1 MTYEVKLEIFE
12 GPLDLLLYLIK
23 KEEINIHDI
32 QIAKI
37 ADQYLQYMDLM
48 KMLDLNIAGEFLVM
62 AATLMH
68 IKSKMLL
75 PQDETEEEKPEEDP
89 RDELVK
95 KLLEYRKFK
104 EAAEQLKARE
114 AEQKEVFSRPATR
127 QPIENSVGEDELYF
141 EASIFDLL
149 SAFSKVLKE
158 VPKNKFY
165 EVVKDEVT
173 VSEKIHEI
181 FHILVKKP
189 VIYFLELFGKVRNK
203 IDIIATFLALLELI
217 RMKEVLVKQDKVF
230 SDIKIIRN
238 SERIVPPK
246 IEEVKDAGT
255 EQFRPEQ
262 SEKGSGQ
269 AESRVSEL
277 KPSTGSDLKGQDA
290 ADGRTAPSAGTGA
303 GDDQPQED

>member
-1 MTYEVKLEIFE
+1 MTYKVNLEIFE

-23 KEEINIHDI
+23 KDEFNIEDI
-32 QIAKI
+32 PIAQITE
-37 ADQYLQYMDLM
+37 QYLQYMELM
-48 KMLDLNIAGEFLVM
+48 RMLDLDIAGEFLVM

-75 PQDETEEEKPEEDP
+75 PPEDVEEEKSEEDP
-89 RDELVK
+89 REELVK

-104 EAAEQLKARE
+104 KAAEQLKTRE
-114 AEQKEVFSRPATR
+114 AHQKEVFSRPGTR
-127 QPIENSVGEDELYF
+127 QLIEDSAQEDKFYF

-173 VSEKIHEI
+173 VSDKIHEI
-181 FHILVKKP
+181 FHILVKKS
-189 VIYFLELFGKVRNK
+189 VIYFLELFNKARNK

-217 RMKEVLVKQDKVF
+217 RMKEILVKQDTVF
-230 SDIKIIRN
+230 GDIKIIRN

-246 IEEVKDAGT
+246 IEEEKDVGA
-255 EQFRPEQ
+255 ESLRSEQ
-262 SEKGSGQ
+262 SGEGSETPGDKGS
-269 AESRVSEL
+269 EIRS
-277 KPSTGSDLKGQDA
+277 
-290 ADGRTAPSAGTGA
+290 
-303 GDDQPQED
+303 